1 MASPEAGQSLPV
13 AKISPNLAR
22 SPAQKGNG
30 MAASS
35 KLMIV
40 EAERRFPCRI
50 KLGVPTGGFGERLS
64 EMHAWL
70 DQNCGADGWA
80 MTPAGLRGV
89 VNDAVAIYFLNAA
102 LAVAF
107 VSRWCAGQT
116 SRSATGRSGYARISQ
131 RIGLS
136 PHHTRRFEGAVETR
150 RVDKTGFGSA
160 PAAVT

>member
-1 MASPEAGQSLPV
+1 
-13 AKISPNLAR
+13 
-22 SPAQKGNG
+22 

-102 LAVAF
+102 LA
-107 VSRWCAGQT
+107 SCSCAH
-116 SRSATGRSGYARISQ
+116 SHGRYPR
-131 RIGLS
+131 
-136 PHHTRRFEGAVETR
+136 GAADAGCPR
-150 RVDKTGFGSA
+150 GADR
-160 PAAVT
+160 